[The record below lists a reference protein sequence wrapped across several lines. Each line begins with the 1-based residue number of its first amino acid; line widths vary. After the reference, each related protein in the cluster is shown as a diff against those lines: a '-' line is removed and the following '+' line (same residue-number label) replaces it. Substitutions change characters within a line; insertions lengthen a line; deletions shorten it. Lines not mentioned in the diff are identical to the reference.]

1 MDKDMD
7 NYIDFMNL
15 IRANYSQNTAFEYF
29 DNELNVKSVT
39 YNEFYNDV
47 CAVAENIEELGFVG
61 KNLGICTENSYLW
74 FVYYYAVVVTGNVAV
89 LFSHNIPKEEN
100 YQLEKWTDVEYM
112 FVSEN
117 CQELSE
123 GIRHELM
130 AFPKRDNAD
139 KKLKD
144 RIIKKDDMACL
155 LFSSGTTGNV
165 KGVCLSNENCLFAA
179 NTSMLAQTQSDTSC
193 RMLCTLPFYHIGAVA
208 LATLLTSG
216 GTICILNSPKYF
228 WNAVKVMKPT
238 VLVVVPMYVEM
249 IKKKLMKSENA
260 GSVIEGVSSITCSG
274 APLSVECIKFFAQNG
289 VALINGY
296 GMTETA
302 GMGSYTYYDIVN
314 NRISGKIYDGLKI
327 DIVDNEVVITSK
339 SVMMGYYKNPQETA
353 KILRNGS
360 LYTGDLGYF
369 DENGCLRITGRKKNL
384 IILSNGENI
393 SPEEIENELLNCEN
407 ISECLVYEENGK
419 IAIKIVKNNKKTDEK
434 EIREKIAEYNSS
446 VLFYRQIRN
455 IYFVDELPKN
465 ETGKIIRY

>member
-1 MDKDMD
+1 M
-7 NYIDFMNL
+7 
-15 IRANYSQNTAFEYF
+15 R
-29 DNELNVKSVT
+29 V
-39 YNEFYNDV
+39 
-47 CAVAENIEELGFVG
+47 
-61 KNLGICTENSYLW
+61 
-74 FVYYYAVVVTGNVAV
+74 
-89 LFSHNIPKEEN
+89 
-100 YQLEKWTDVEYM
+100 
-112 FVSEN
+112 
-117 CQELSE
+117 
-123 GIRHELM
+123 
-130 AFPKRDNAD
+130 
-139 KKLKD
+139 
-144 RIIKKDDMACL
+144 
-155 LFSSGTTGNV
+155 
-165 KGVCLSNENCLFAA
+165 
-179 NTSMLAQTQSDTSC
+179 
-193 RMLCTLPFYHIGAVA
+193 
-208 LATLLTSG
+208 
-216 GTICILNSPKYF
+216 
-228 WNAVKVMKPT
+228 
-238 VLVVVPMYVEM
+238 